1 MNIANESLEALE
13 GLMQRMGD
21 LPDAKRAYEAAV
33 ADLQAF
39 LSTHQY
45 FGEAAV
51 LIAALAL
58 SQDEVPSSTS
68 EQKEP
73 K

>member
-1 MNIANESLEALE
+1 MNIANESLDAMNA
-13 GLMQRMGD
+13 LMQRMGD
-21 LPDAKRAYEAAV
+21 LPAAKQAYEAAV

-58 SQDEVPSSTS
+58 SQEEVPTSTHQQ
-68 EQKEP
+68 EEP

>member
-21 LPDAKRAYEAAV
+21 MPAAKQAYEAAV

-39 LSTHQY
+39 MGTHQY
-45 FGEAAV
+45 FGEVAV

-58 SQDEVPSSTS
+58 SQDANATHQQEETT
-68 EQKEP
+68 
-73 K
+73 